1 MDYYIDCGYAT
12 MNKYGEELCGDRVQI
27 VEFGDYKTLVLADG
41 MGSGVKAN
49 ILATM
54 AAKMLSTMVS
64 NGVKIDECVE
74 IITETLPINR
84 DVGLNYCTFT
94 IIHVCKDGRGV
105 IYEFDNPQ
113 AIFYHDGQ
121 CHDLQRTRRTIVDE
135 TVYRSEFQ
143 LSAGDYILTMSDGVI
158 FAGPDDTFNYNWQRP
173 QVIQF
178 LNRRTQ
184 ANMSA
189 AVLSAVLGGACMA
202 LYAGKPR
209 DDTTIAAVKALK
221 PFPVALMVGP
231 PLDRENTDT
240 HIRHFLNF
248 EGCHIVCGGTTAEL
262 VAHCLGKEITID
274 NFSDDPE
281 VPPISYIEGID
292 LVTEGALTMAKL
304 ARLSDEYLDP
314 YALEGRKYNKN
325 NGASMIASILF
336 EKASDITFFIGR
348 AVNAAHV
355 GTIADSSVKAKAIE
369 HLCSNL
375 RRMGKKVSEI
385 YH

>member
-1 MDYYIDCGYAT
+1 MEYYIDCGYAT

-49 ILATM
+49 ILSTM

-64 NGVKIDECVE
+64 NGVGIDECVQ

-94 IIHVCKDGRGV
+94 IIHVCRDGSGI
-105 IYEFDNPQ
+105 IYEYDNPQ
-113 AIFYHDGQ
+113 AVFYHNGSCQ
-121 CHDLQRTRRTIVDE
+121 NLERSSRQILSE

-143 LSAGDYILTMSDGVI
+143 LSANDYILTMSDGVI
-158 FAGPDDTFNYNWQRP
+158 FAGPEDTMNYGWQRP
-173 QVIQF
+173 QVLEF
-178 LNRRTQ
+178 LNNRSQ
-184 ANMSA
+184 DAMSA
-189 AVLSAVLGGACMA
+189 AVVSAVLGEACMA

-209 DDTTIAAVKALK
+209 DDTTIAAVKAIELY
-221 PFPVALMVGP
+221 PVAVLVGP
-231 PLDRENTDT
+231 PLDMKNTDS
-240 HIRHFLNF
+240 HIKHFLDF
-248 EGCHIVCGGTTAEL
+248 KGCHIVCGGTTAEL
-262 VAHCLGKEITID
+262 VAGYTGREIRMSRE
-274 NFSDDPE
+274 SDDPD
-281 VPPISYIEGID
+281 VPPISYIDGID

-304 ARLSDEYLDP
+304 ASLSDEYLDP
-314 YALEGRKYNKN
+314 YALNGRKYNKN

-355 GTIADSSVKAKAIE
+355 GTVADSSVKAKAIE
-369 HLCSNL
+369 HLCQNL
-375 RRMGKKVSEI
+375 RKMGKNVIEI

>member
-1 MDYYIDCGYAT
+1 MNYFIDCGYAT
-12 MNKYGEELCGDRVQI
+12 MNKYGEELCGDRVEI

-54 AAKMLSTMVS
+54 AAKLLSTMVS
-64 NGVKIDECVE
+64 NGVHIDECVE
-74 IITETLPINR
+74 ILTETLPINR

-94 IIHVCKDGRGV
+94 IIHIRCDGKGV
-105 IYEFDNPQ
+105 MYEFDNPQ
-113 AIFYHDGQ
+113 AIFYHDGE
-121 CHDLQRTRRTIVDE
+121 CLDLQRTRRKMVDE
-135 TVYRSEFQ
+135 IVYRSEFQ
-143 LSAGDYILTMSDGVI
+143 LTAGDFIMTMSDGVI

-173 QVIQF
+173 QVEQF
-178 LNRRTQ
+178 LNHRVE

-189 AVLSAVLGGACMA
+189 AVVSAVLGGACMA
-202 LYAGKPR
+202 LYNGKPR
-209 DDTTIAAVKALK
+209 DDTTIAAVKALL

-231 PLDRENTDT
+231 PLDRENTPA
-240 HIRHFLNF
+240 HIRHFLSF
-248 EGCHIVCGGTTAEL
+248 KGCHIVCGGTTSEL
-262 VAHCLGKEITID
+262 VAKELGKDISMS
-274 NFSDDPE
+274 NFSDDPD

-304 ARLSDEYLDP
+304 AKLSDEYLDP

-336 EKASDITFFIGR
+336 EKASEITLFIGR
-348 AVNAAHV
+348 AVNEAHV
-355 GTIADSSVKAKAIE
+355 GTVADSSVKTKAIE
-369 HLCSNL
+369 HLCTNL
-375 RRMGKKVSEI
+375 RRMGKKVNEI

>member
-135 TVYRSEFQ
+135 TVYR
-143 LSAGDYILTMSDGVI
+143 
-158 FAGPDDTFNYNWQRP
+158 
-173 QVIQF
+173 
-178 LNRRTQ
+178 
-184 ANMSA
+184 
-189 AVLSAVLGGACMA
+189 
-202 LYAGKPR
+202 
-209 DDTTIAAVKALK
+209 
-221 PFPVALMVGP
+221 
-231 PLDRENTDT
+231 
-240 HIRHFLNF
+240 
-248 EGCHIVCGGTTAEL
+248 
-262 VAHCLGKEITID
+262 
-274 NFSDDPE
+274 
-281 VPPISYIEGID
+281 
-292 LVTEGALTMAKL
+292 
-304 ARLSDEYLDP
+304 
-314 YALEGRKYNKN
+314 
-325 NGASMIASILF
+325 
-336 EKASDITFFIGR
+336 
-348 AVNAAHV
+348 
-355 GTIADSSVKAKAIE
+355 
-369 HLCSNL
+369 
-375 RRMGKKVSEI
+375 
-385 YH
+385 